1 MAAAGDRRV
10 AAATLLQISLAFV
23 CLLSSASGLQIPHP
37 GLPDMYTDFVRD
49 RISVV
54 GIDLRNTNSC
64 IAGYAPAK
72 TDTMFQF
79 YIPSWVAFTDDGATL
94 VGEAARNHAGADPEA
109 VIFGFKRLLG
119 LSTAAGLEHEVQ
131 PEQNSRA
138 PRSLTSNHWYEG
150 DIVQTAIKRAPY
162 KITARDFQTP
172 SIHVKSKDGTVKQ
185 LSLMKVA
192 SMVIAQL
199 KDKAME
205 YLGGP
210 VDYAVMT
217 IPQHYSGRSRDTAM
231 MAGMLAGLHIV
242 DMVPEPISVA
252 VAYGLR
258 TKLREGANA
267 LVLHVGGGTADASVV
282 TLMDRDDFDQKVV
295 DYFAE
300 LVRMKHGKDA
310 GGDSIA
316 LAKLRTACER
326 AKKALSNQEHVQV
339 TVESLFDGVD
349 FSETLSRSKFEELND
364 DAFRRVVALVRR
376 VMLEA
381 EERRGNIKIDE
392 IILVGTSTM
401 IPKIQ
406 RLVKESFNG
415 MEPSIRVKPDEAAAL
430 GAVVHAYSV
439 Y

>member
-1 MAAAGDRRV
+1 ME
-10 AAATLLQISLAFV
+10 Q
-23 CLLSSASGLQIPHP
+23 SS
-37 GLPDMYTDFVRD
+37 Y
-49 RISVV
+49 
-54 GIDLRNTNSC
+54 
-64 IAGYAPAK
+64 
-72 TDTMFQF
+72 
-79 YIPSWVAFTDDGATL
+79 
-94 VGEAARNHAGADPEA
+94 
-109 VIFGFKRLLG
+109 
-119 LSTAAGLEHEVQ
+119 
-131 PEQNSRA
+131 
-138 PRSLTSNHWYEG
+138 RSLTSNHWYEG
-150 DIVQTAIKRAPY
+150 DNVQTAIKRAPY

-231 MAGMLAGLHIV
+231 MAGMLAGLHTV
-242 DMVPEPISVA
+242 DM
-252 VAYGLR
+252 
-258 TKLREGANA
+258 LREGANA

-282 TLMDRDDFDQKVV
+282 TLMDRSLGIRAYRDDPFLGGDDFDQKVV

-300 LVRMKHGKDA
+300 LVRMKHGKDV

-415 MEPSIRVKPDEAAAL
+415 MEPSIRVKPDEAVAL

>member
-1 MAAAGDRRV
+1 MAAAGDRRRLV
-10 AAATLLQISLAFV
+10 VAATLQMLLAFF
-23 CLLSSASGLQIPHP
+23 CLLSSASGLQIHHP
-37 GLPDMYTDFVRD
+37 DLPDMYTDFTRD
-49 RISVV
+49 RIWYPPPVEVV
-54 GIDLRNTNSC
+54 AIDLGNTNSC

-79 YIPSWVAFTDDGATL
+79 CIPSWVAFTDDGATL

-109 VIFGFKRLLG
+109 AVFGFKRLLG
-119 LSTAAGLEHEVQ
+119 LRQ
-131 PEQNSRA
+131 K
-138 PRSLTSNHWYEG
+138 HWYED

-162 KITARDFQTP
+162 KNTARDFDTP
-172 SIHVKSKDGTVKQ
+172 SVHVKSKDGTVKQ
-185 LSLMKVA
+185 LSLIHVA

-217 IPQHYSGRSRDTAM
+217 IPQHYSGLSRDTAM
-231 MAGMLAGLHIV
+231 MAGKLARLHIV
-242 DMVPEPISVA
+242 DMVSEPISVA

-258 TKLREGANA
+258 TKLRGGANA

-282 TLMDRDDFDQKVV
+282 TLMDHSLGIRAYRDDPFLGGDDFDQRVV

-300 LVRMKHGKDA
+300 LVKMKHGKDI
-310 GGDSIA
+310 GGDRIA
-316 LAKLRTACER
+316 LGKLRMACER
-326 AKKALSNQEHVQV
+326 AKKALSNREHVEV
-339 TVESLFDGVD
+339 IVESLFDGVD

-364 DAFRRVVALVRR
+364 DTFRRVVALVRR

-381 EERRGNIKIDE
+381 EERRSDIKIDE
-392 IILVGTSTM
+392 IILVGGSTM

-406 RLVKESFNG
+406 RLVKEYFNG
-415 MEPSIRVKPDEAAAL
+415 MEPNIRVKPDEAVVL

>member
-1 MAAAGDRRV
+1 
-10 AAATLLQISLAFV
+10 
-23 CLLSSASGLQIPHP
+23 
-37 GLPDMYTDFVRD
+37 
-49 RISVV
+49 
-54 GIDLRNTNSC
+54 
-64 IAGYAPAK
+64 
-72 TDTMFQF
+72 
-79 YIPSWVAFTDDGATL
+79 
-94 VGEAARNHAGADPEA
+94 
-109 VIFGFKRLLG
+109 
-119 LSTAAGLEHEVQ
+119 
-131 PEQNSRA
+131 
-138 PRSLTSNHWYEG
+138 
-150 DIVQTAIKRAPY
+150 
-162 KITARDFQTP
+162 
-172 SIHVKSKDGTVKQ
+172 
-185 LSLMKVA
+185 
-192 SMVIAQL
+192 MVIAQL

>member
-1 MAAAGDRRV
+1 MAATGDRCV
-10 AAATLLQISLAFV
+10 AAATLLQILLAFV

-37 GLPDMYTDFVRD
+37 DLPDMYTDFVRD
-49 RISVV
+49 RTWYPPPVEVV
-54 GIDLRNTNSC
+54 AIDLGNTNSC

-79 YIPSWVAFTDDGATL
+79 CIPSWVAFTDDGATL
-94 VGEAARNHAGADPEA
+94 VGEAARNHAGAADPQA
-109 VIFGFKRLLG
+109 VVFGFKRLLG
-119 LSTAAGLEHEVQ
+119 L
-131 PEQNSRA
+131 R
-138 PRSLTSNHWYEG
+138 SNHWYE
-150 DIVQTAIKRAPY
+150 DAIVQTAIKRAPY
-162 KITARDFQTP
+162 KITARDFNTP
-172 SIHVKSKDGTVKQ
+172 MIDVKSKDGTVKH

-199 KDKAME
+199 KEKAME

-217 IPQHYSGRSRDTAM
+217 IPQHYSGLSRDTAM
-231 MAGMLAGLHIV
+231 MAGELARLHIV

-282 TLMDRDDFDQKVV
+282 TLMDRSLGIRAYRDDPFLGGDDFDEKVV

-300 LVRMKHGKDA
+300 LVKMKHGKDI

-326 AKKALSNQEHVQV
+326 AKKALSNQEHVEV

-392 IILVGTSTM
+392 IILVGGSTM

-406 RLVKESFNG
+406 RLVKEYFHG
-415 MEPSIRVKPDEAAAL
+415 MEPSIRVKPDEAVAL
-430 GAVVHAYSV
+430 GAVVHAYSA

>member
-1 MAAAGDRRV
+1 
-10 AAATLLQISLAFV
+10 
-23 CLLSSASGLQIPHP
+23 
-37 GLPDMYTDFVRD
+37 
-49 RISVV
+49 
-54 GIDLRNTNSC
+54 
-64 IAGYAPAK
+64 
-72 TDTMFQF
+72 MFQF
-79 YIPSWVAFTDDGATL
+79 CIPSWVAFTDDGATL
-94 VGEAARNHAGADPEA
+94 VGEAASNHAGADPEA

-131 PEQNSRA
+131 PEQHSRVRMA
-138 PRSLTSNHWYEG
+138 WKNPRRFRRLEGLQSLRSLTSNHWYEG
-150 DIVQTAIKRAPY
+150 DNVQTAIKRAPY

-231 MAGMLAGLHIV
+231 MA
-242 DMVPEPISVA
+242 VA

-282 TLMDRDDFDQKVV
+282 TLMDRSLGIRAYRDDPFLGGDDFDQKVV

-300 LVRMKHGKDA
+300 LVRMKHGKDV

-415 MEPSIRVKPDEAAAL
+415 MEPSIRVKPDEAVAL